1 MRQRSSVIVFLLL
14 LRSDSD
20 CKISGTTGVTLLKCC
35 PHGEFYSDYN
45 ECKVAEAGAP
55 AWTPIVYSPAR
66 QAFLEPGTTPPHW
79 RIEEASKP
87 KCYGGCGVTEIR
99 SHVHNP
105 MFLLFDNG
113 SLFRTEFSKFLD
125 PGSFCVD
132 SGVALVC
139 EEDNCVV
146 REGTG
151 GQSLTPEGTQIK
163 SRVKKCCGDGASYS
177 DVTAACVVYS
187 SLTTSEN
194 FSSIHFNKT
203 AFAITAGF
211 PVCSSHEFVV
221 AGKLDERE
229 TFLKDDG
236 SLYLRATEI
245 TLRAGEF
252 CVEHLLEHPAD
263 KASIFTCPEKLPSRI
278 QRNGSERDLR
288 FTLYPIGLFLSAF
301 FLAATLAAGC
311 LMPSTHHM
319 LHWKCQTG
327 HVSCL
332 LIGDLIL
339 AIIQVARDS
348 VSGAVCVILGKSL
361 NSNSERELQAIMKA
375 VNRKEMGK
383 VLPTRG
389 EGSRYKLP
397 GPGSPQGGHGLN
409 YVFLIFRVYKLTFRT
424 RPSYSAAESQSF

>member
-1 MRQRSSVIVFLLL
+1 M
-14 LRSDSD
+14 
-20 CKISGTTGVTLLKCC
+20 
-35 PHGEFYSDYN
+35 
-45 ECKVAEAGAP
+45 
-55 AWTPIVYSPAR
+55 
-66 QAFLEPGTTPPHW
+66 
-79 RIEEASKP
+79 
-87 KCYGGCGVTEIR
+87 
-99 SHVHNP
+99 
-105 MFLLFDNG
+105 
-113 SLFRTEFSKFLD
+113 EFSKFLD

-139 EEDNCVV
+139 EEDNCVD

-151 GQSLTPEGTQIK
+151 DQSLTPEGTQIK

-177 DVTAACVVYS
+177 DATAACVVYS

-203 AFAITAGF
+203 AFVLTSGF
-211 PVCSSHEFVV
+211 PVCSTHEFVV

-245 TLRAGEF
+245 TLRAGDF

-263 KASIFTCPEKLPSRI
+263 KASVFTCPDKLPPRV

-311 LMPSTHHM
+311 LMPSSHHM

-361 NSNSERELQAIMKA
+361 NSNSERELQVIMKA
-375 VNRKEMGK
+375 VNWKEMGK
-383 VLPTRG
+383 TMPTRG

-397 GPGSPQGGHGLN
+397 GPGSLEGGPGSN

-424 RPSYSAAESQSF
+424 SPSYSAAESQPF